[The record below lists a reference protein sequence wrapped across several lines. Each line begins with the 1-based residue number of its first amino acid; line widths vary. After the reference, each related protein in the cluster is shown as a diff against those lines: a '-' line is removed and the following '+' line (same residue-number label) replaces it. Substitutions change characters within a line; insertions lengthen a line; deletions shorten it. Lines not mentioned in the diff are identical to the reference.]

1 MFCTGR
7 RGVGTRTQSASLPKG
22 QGHGAGGSMCVR
34 GGGLWGYLMGDE
46 QEPKGREQLGGFV
59 CPLSQDRKTARG
71 GPHGGVGMSR
81 GQGSS
86 DGGHADKELAIMIE
100 KLLMLRAL
108 KN

>member
-1 MFCTGR
+1 
-7 RGVGTRTQSASLPKG
+7 
-22 QGHGAGGSMCVR
+22 
-34 GGGLWGYLMGDE
+34 MGDE

-86 DGGHADKELAIMIE
+86 DGGCADKELAIMIE

-108 KN
+108 KIEQKCKYTEDNGRQVFPCQRSDRGKAGKNTAMLDCN